1 MKEIQPWALNFH
13 LKYHWRMVYIPMP
26 FPKPDAP
33 QTDPVNVFQAV
44 ESVQ

>member
-13 LKYHWRMVYIPMP
+13 LKNHWGMIYIPMP
-26 FPKPDAP
+26 FPKPAVL

-44 ESVQ
+44 ESV